1 MVRHK
6 KKTYQLETHQRL
18 ELAFILVLVCDGDG
32 GDGGPVWAFFGWQ
45 PLSLLLT
52 LLCVVCAVWC
62 MLCTVQ
68 VVVAAVCH
76 LVVPVSTQ
84 YVYAISNH

>member
-1 MVRHK
+1 M
-6 KKTYQLETHQRL
+6 HQCL
-18 ELAFILVLVCDGDG
+18 KPAFVLVLVCDGDG

-45 PLSLLLT
+45 PLSSLLT

-62 MLCTVQ
+62 VVCAVWCLLCMVQ
-68 VVVAAVCH
+68 VVVAAICH
-76 LVVPVSTQ
+76 LVVPVSAQ